1 MRERQKKKKG
11 RTWAEA
17 AKTVFYASL
26 PSFVVVVS
34 LERSHLYNC
43 VYEFMT
49 CYSRDVACSARGPV
63 LTVRHLE
70 QRCH

>member
-17 AKTVFYASL
+17 AKTVFWSVITF
-26 PSFVVVVS
+26 PFVVVVF

-43 VYEFMT
+43 VDEFMT
-49 CYSRDVACSARGPV
+49 CWGRRNVAYAAQGLC
-63 LTVRHLE
+63 
-70 QRCH
+70 

>member
-17 AKTVFYASL
+17 AKTVFLVFYVA
-26 PSFVVVVS
+26 FVVVVF

-49 CYSRDVACSARGPV
+49 CW
-63 LTVRHLE
+63 
-70 QRCH
+70 